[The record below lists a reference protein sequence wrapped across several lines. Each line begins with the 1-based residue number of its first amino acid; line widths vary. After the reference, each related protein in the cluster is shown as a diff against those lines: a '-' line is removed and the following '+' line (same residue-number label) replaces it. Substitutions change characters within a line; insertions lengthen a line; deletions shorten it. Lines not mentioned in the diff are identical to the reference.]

1 MNGIKDMHYDYKQK
15 INKIDSFKNRNFQ
28 VPEIDWK
35 LNEALNIF
43 IKMVA
48 EPKFNQIAGFE
59 TSQRSIDSIRPLI
72 VEELQITPSKTT
84 VVDEVYSAILPVDY
98 MHHLSSVGECKKGT
112 CTAMI
117 RTNIIQHDDKETM
130 FYTSSFEWRELNIL
144 FSGNTIR
151 CKSDGSFSIEKVY
164 LTYIKLPKYI
174 HNAADFIGG
183 TYNLPNGIAL
193 SGIQECELPVDT
205 LSEIVD
211 IAVLITTGDLLSSYQ
226 LKQSKLQI
234 TN

>member
-1 MNGIKDMHYDYKQK
+1 MSTIKNMHYDFKQK
-15 INKIDSFKNRNFQ
+15 LNKIDSFKNRNFQ
-28 VPEIDWK
+28 IPEIDWK

-48 EPKFNQIAGFE
+48 QPKFNQIAGFE

-72 VEELQITPSKTT
+72 IEEKEIVPVKTK
-84 VVDEVYSAILPVDY
+84 VIDDIYSATLPIDY
-98 MHHLSSVGECKKGT
+98 MHHLASTGLCKKND
-112 CTAMI
+112 CSAFI
-117 RTNIIQHDDKETM
+117 RTTPIQHDDKENI
-130 FYTSSFEWRELNIL
+130 FYSSSFEWRELNIL

-151 CKSDGSFSIEKVY
+151 FKSDGTFVIEKVY

-174 HNAADFIGG
+174 HNATDYIGG
-183 TYNLPNGIAL
+183 TYRLPDGTVL
-193 SGIQECELPVDT
+193 TGFQDCELPVDT

>member
-1 MNGIKDMHYDYKQK
+1 MATIKNMHYDFKQK
-15 INKIDSFKNRNFQ
+15 LNKIDIFKNRNFQ
-28 VPEIDWK
+28 IPEIDWK

-48 EPKFNQIAGFE
+48 FPKFNQIAGFE

-72 VEELQITPSKTT
+72 VEDTEIVPTKTS
-84 VVDEVYSAILPVDY
+84 VIEDIYSAVLPNEY
-98 MHHLSSVGECKKGT
+98 MHHLSSVGLCKKGT
-112 CTAMI
+112 CIAKV
-117 RTNIIQHDDKETM
+117 RTTPIQHDDKENM
-130 FYTSSFEWRELNIL
+130 FYSSSFEWRELNIL

-151 CKSDGSFSIEKVY
+151 AKSDGTFVIEKVY

-174 HNAADFIGG
+174 HNAADYVGG
-183 TYNLPNGIAL
+183 TYNLPDGTSL
-193 SGIQECELPVDT
+193 SGFQDCELPVDT